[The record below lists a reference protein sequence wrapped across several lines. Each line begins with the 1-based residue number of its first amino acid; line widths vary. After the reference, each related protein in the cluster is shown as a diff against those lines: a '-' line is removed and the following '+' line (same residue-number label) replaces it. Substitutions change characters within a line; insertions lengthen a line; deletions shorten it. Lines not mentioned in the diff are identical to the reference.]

1 MNTKVISPFNTNTK
15 KKYNYKYKFTF
26 YKQLQL
32 PLDFDLLSKQACPC
46 MGQSQDGKCGY
57 GDADHHHSLNYD
69 MGGGMRYSVFFL
81 TGTPLKSSKYKRVNL
96 G

>member
-32 PLDFDLLSKQACPC
+32 PLDFDLLPKQACPC
-46 MGQSQDGKCGY
+46 MGQSQDGNCGDGY
-57 GDADHHHSLNYD
+57 DDDHHHSLNYD
-69 MGGGMRYSVFFL
+69 MGGGMR
-81 TGTPLKSSKYKRVNL
+81 
-96 G
+96 

>member
-46 MGQSQDGKCGY
+46 MGQSQDGHY
-57 GDADHHHSLNYD
+57 GDGDDDECYD
-69 MGGGMRYSVFFL
+69 MGGGNESV
-81 TGTPLKSSKYKRVNL
+81 KRK
-96 G
+96 